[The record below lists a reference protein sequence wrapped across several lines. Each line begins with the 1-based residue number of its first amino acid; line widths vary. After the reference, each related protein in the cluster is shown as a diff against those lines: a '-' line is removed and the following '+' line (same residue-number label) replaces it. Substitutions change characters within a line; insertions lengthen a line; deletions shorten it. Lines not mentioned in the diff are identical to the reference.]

1 MKKRIKKDIDL
12 RCASSIDEMI
22 KMCDECKFHACEG
35 CEHTWTIVQEIMRKL
50 KKIRRKLVL
59 I

>member
-22 KMCDECKFHACEG
+22 KKIFRYNISECR
-35 CEHTWTIVQEIMRKL
+35 TTIRL
-50 KKIRRKLVL
+50 KKSYARS
-59 I
+59 